1 MVTTTTGLLHA
12 DVTGAVLG
20 AFYDVYDTHG
30 YGFLEV
36 VYRRAMLVALRSRRI
51 EAETE
56 VPFTV
61 HYRGAVVGE
70 YRADLVVERRVIVE
84 CKCADHIGPAHE
96 AQILNYLKAS
106 GLSVGLLLNF
116 GPRPTFRRL
125 IRSSPSS
132 SSRSSSRSSSV

>member
-12 DVTGAVLG
+12 DVTAALW
-20 AFYDVYDTHG
+20 AFYDVYDTHR
-30 YGFLEV
+30 YGFLHV

-51 EAETE
+51 EANTE
-56 VPFTV
+56 VPFTA
-61 HYRGAVVGE
+61 HYRGEVVGE
-70 YRADLVVERRVIVE
+70 YRADLLVEHRVIVE
-84 CKCADHIGPAHE
+84 CKCADHIAPVHE
-96 AQILNYLKAS
+96 AQLLNYLKAS